1 MADLYDDLY
10 RILKPRRTQAE
21 DILQRLGFESTACG
35 LSIHSEGE
43 WIRGGAETFVRMF
56 ALKAGEEIRQFI
68 MKACTPF
75 SPALPIDKV
84 LTKWF
89 SRRELLSSSG
99 CVVPHVYG
107 IGDGVWI
114 EDFIPHRLGDVIEQ
128 LWAPGLREDLATFAD
143 ALQRHRFD
151 AISPF
156 SDLRSDG
163 RRAVIID
170 FGEDLGDPN
179 CLAVAPDYKTPLINW
194 LRRFRVDWDS
204 FPAISLDPLFDR
216 G

>member
-1 MADLYDDLY
+1 MADLRDDFH
-10 RILKPRRTQAE
+10 RILKPRHAGE
-21 DILQRLGFESTACG
+21 ENILQRLGFASAECT

-43 WIRGGAETFVRMF
+43 WTRGGAETFVRVF
-56 ALKAGEEIRQFI
+56 ALEAGGEIRQFI

-89 SRRELLSSSG
+89 SRRELFSGSG

-107 IGDGVWI
+107 IDDGMWI
-114 EDFIPHRLGDVIEQ
+114 EDFIPHRLDDVIEY
-128 LWAPGLREDLATFAD
+128 LWAPQLRDDLATFTEV
-143 ALQRHRFD
+143 LQRHRFC

-156 SDLRSDG
+156 SDLRCDG
-163 RRAVIID
+163 QRAVIID

-179 CLAVAPDYKTPLINW
+179 CVAAMPDYKTPLFDW
-194 LRRFRVDWDS
+194 LRRFRIDWDS
-204 FPAISLDPLFDR
+204 FPAKSTKSTLDR
-216 G
+216 